1 MPCYKKTPNHAVVHF
16 RIPAMLMTVKRIW
29 CVFLAL
35 SLLSASLVLAEE
47 ANKKQAVSYNLIDFF
62 SAELVPTVDGYLLN
76 AESDIAFGVALEQA
90 VQKGFDLHFIIEFQ
104 LVAPSKYWFDEV
116 VASVNQHVT
125 LRYHALS
132 RQYLVIRSDG
142 HKKNQQKSFATL
154 AEAEEELAFVSDFKV
169 LKNTLIEP
177 KTQYKAILLMR
188 LDKAKLPKAFQVDAI
203 NSNDW
208 KMVSQRFEWQP
219 NF

>member
-1 MPCYKKTPNHAVVHF
+1 MINAIKIIANLLFAFCF
-16 RIPAMLMTVKRIW
+16 LTVSH
-29 CVFLAL
+29 VFAED
-35 SLLSASLVLAEE
+35 AS
-47 ANKKQAVSYNLIDFF
+47 KKQPVSYNLIDFF
-62 SAELVPTVDGYLLN
+62 SAELLPTVDGYLLN

-104 LVAPSKYWFDEV
+104 LLAPRKYWFDEV

-132 RQYLVIRSDG
+132 RQYLVIREDAN
-142 HKKNQQKSFATL
+142 KKNQQKSFATL

-169 LKNTLIEP
+169 LQNIVLESE
-177 KTQYKAILLMR
+177 TQYKAIVLMR
-188 LDKAKLPKAFQVDAI
+188 LDKSRLPKAFQVDAI

-208 KMVSQRFEWQP
+208 KMTSQRFEWQP
-219 NF
+219 QF

>member
-1 MPCYKKTPNHAVVHF
+1 MLNALKTITNL
-16 RIPAMLMTVKRIW
+16 MLAF
-29 CVFLAL
+29 C
-35 SLLSASLVLAEE
+35 LLSVSHVFAEDVS
-47 ANKKQAVSYNLIDFF
+47 KKAPVSYNLIDIF
-62 SAELVPTVDGYLLN
+62 SAELVPAVDGYLLN

-104 LVAPSKYWFDEV
+104 LLAPRKYWFDEV

-132 RQYLVIRSDG
+132 RQYLVIREDAN
-142 HKKNQQKSFATL
+142 KKNQQKSFATL

-169 LKNTLIEP
+169 LQDVVLDGD
-177 KTQYKAILLMR
+177 TQYKAILLMR
-188 LDKAKLPKAFQVDAI
+188 LDKTRLPKAFQVDAI

-208 KMVSQRFEWQP
+208 KMISQQFAWTP
-219 NF
+219 SF